1 MQINSAQAEG
11 GGGASAPD
19 LVVNR
24 DDLGAIGND
33 AYDLRTRLSKDG
45 DHARPATFAAAIA
58 LTNGNFA
65 SGSAVLKVHD
75 FWQKHLK
82 TLLDS
87 CAHISNHL
95 DYTKAQHAKDD
106 GHRRSPVGEAEGGGR
121 RLVGN
126 GGKAGQ
132 ARRSRVGRIEGE
144 GEQGEPGRVVWGL
157 RISTT

>member
-1 MQINSAQAEG
+1 MTFEKEWAELRSAAAQRSAMQINSAPAEG
-11 GGGASAPD
+11 GGSPD

-33 AYDLRTRLSKDG
+33 AYELRTRLSKDG

-106 GHRRSPVGEAEGGGR
+106 VKIGGD
-121 RLVGN
+121 LT
-126 GGKAGQ
+126 
-132 ARRSRVGRIEGE
+132 S
-144 GEQGEPGRVVWGL
+144 
-157 RISTT
+157 ISKLSEYMK

>member
-1 MQINSAQAEG
+1 MTFEKEWAELRAAAAERSAMQLNSAPATG
-11 GGGASAPD
+11 GGGGSD

-33 AYDLRTRLSKDG
+33 AYDLRTKLSKDG
-45 DHARPATFAAAIA
+45 DHARPATFEAAIA

-75 FWQKHLK
+75 FWQTHLR

-106 GHRRSPVGEAEGGGR
+106 VKIGGD
-121 RLVGN
+121 LTSVSVLSEYM
-126 GGKAGQ
+126 K
-132 ARRSRVGRIEGE
+132 
-144 GEQGEPGRVVWGL
+144 
-157 RISTT
+157 

>member
-1 MQINSAQAEG
+1 MTFEKEWAELRAAAAERGAMQINSAPAQG
-11 GGGASAPD
+11 GGSSAD

-33 AYDLRTRLSKDG
+33 AYELRTKLSKDG
-45 DHARPATFAAAIA
+45 DHARPATFDAAIA

-75 FWQKHLK
+75 FWQTHLK

-95 DYTKAQHAKDD
+95 DYTKALHSKDD
-106 GHRRSPVGEAEGGGR
+106 VKIGGD
-121 RLVGN
+121 L
-126 GGKAGQ
+126 
-132 ARRSRVGRIEGE
+132 SS
-144 GEQGEPGRVVWGL
+144 
-157 RISTT
+157 ISKLSEYMK

>member
-1 MQINSAQAEG
+1 MTFEKEWAELRSAAAQRSAMQINSAPAQ
-11 GGGASAPD
+11 GGAGAGAPD

-33 AYDLRTRLSKDG
+33 AYDVRTRLSKDG
-45 DHARPATFAAAIA
+45 DHARPATFDAAIA

-106 GHRRSPVGEAEGGGR
+106 VKIGGD
-121 RLVGN
+121 LT
-126 GGKAGQ
+126 
-132 ARRSRVGRIEGE
+132 S
-144 GEQGEPGRVVWGL
+144 
-157 RISTT
+157 ISKLSEYMK

>member
-1 MQINSAQAEG
+1 MTFEQEWAELRSAAAQRSAMQINSVPAEG
-11 GGGASAPD
+11 GGGAGAPD

-45 DHARPATFAAAIA
+45 DHARPTTFAAAIA
-58 LTNGNFA
+58 LTNGNFT

-106 GHRRSPVGEAEGGGR
+106 VKIGGD
-121 RLVGN
+121 L
-126 GGKAGQ
+126 A
-132 ARRSRVGRIEGE
+132 
-144 GEQGEPGRVVWGL
+144 P
-157 RISTT
+157 ISKLSEYMK

>member
-1 MQINSAQAEG
+1 MGRTARGSGRTKRHAAQQRSGHG
-11 GGGASAPD
+11 GGGGSD

-33 AYDLRTRLSKDG
+33 AYDLRTKLSKDG
-45 DHARPATFAAAIA
+45 DHARPATFEAAIA

-75 FWQKHLK
+75 FWQTHLR

-106 GHRRSPVGEAEGGGR
+106 VKIGGD
-121 RLVGN
+121 LTSVSVLSEYM
-126 GGKAGQ
+126 K
-132 ARRSRVGRIEGE
+132 
-144 GEQGEPGRVVWGL
+144 
-157 RISTT
+157 

>member
-1 MQINSAQAEG
+1 MTFEKEWAELRAAAAERSAMQLNSAPATG
-11 GGGASAPD
+11 GGGASD

-33 AYDLRTRLSKDG
+33 AYDLRTKLSKDG
-45 DHARPATFAAAIA
+45 DHARPATFEAAIA

-75 FWQKHLK
+75 FWQTHLR

-106 GHRRSPVGEAEGGGR
+106 VKIGGD
-121 RLVGN
+121 LTSVSVLSEYM
-126 GGKAGQ
+126 K
-132 ARRSRVGRIEGE
+132 
-144 GEQGEPGRVVWGL
+144 
-157 RISTT
+157 

>member
-1 MQINSAQAEG
+1 MTFEREWAELRSAAAERSAMQINSAPAEG
-11 GGGASAPD
+11 GGGAAG

-24 DDLGAIGND
+24 DDLGAIGSD
-33 AYDLRTRLSKDG
+33 AYELRTRLSKDG
-45 DHARPATFAAAIA
+45 DHARPATFDAAIA

-75 FWQKHLK
+75 RWQTHLK

-106 GHRRSPVGEAEGGGR
+106 VKIGGD
-121 RLVGN
+121 L
-126 GGKAGQ
+126 KA
-132 ARRSRVGRIEGE
+132 
-144 GEQGEPGRVVWGL
+144 
-157 RISTT
+157 ISKLSEYMK

>member
-1 MQINSAQAEG
+1 MTFEKEWAELRAAAAERGALQINSAPAQG
-11 GGGASAPD
+11 GGGSAD

-33 AYDLRTRLSKDG
+33 AYELRTKLSKDG
-45 DHARPATFAAAIA
+45 DHARPATFDAAIA

-75 FWQKHLK
+75 FWQTHLK

-95 DYTKAQHAKDD
+95 DYTKALHAKDD
-106 GHRRSPVGEAEGGGR
+106 VKIGGD
-121 RLVGN
+121 L
-126 GGKAGQ
+126 
-132 ARRSRVGRIEGE
+132 SS
-144 GEQGEPGRVVWGL
+144 
-157 RISTT
+157 ISKLSEYMK

>member
-1 MQINSAQAEG
+1 MTFEKEWAELRAAAAERSAMQLNSAPGTG
-11 GGGASAPD
+11 GGGGSD

-33 AYDLRTRLSKDG
+33 AYDLRTKLSKDG
-45 DHARPATFAAAIA
+45 DHARPATFEAAIA

-75 FWQKHLK
+75 FWQTHLR

-106 GHRRSPVGEAEGGGR
+106 VKIGGD
-121 RLVGN
+121 LTSVSVLSEYM
-126 GGKAGQ
+126 K
-132 ARRSRVGRIEGE
+132 
-144 GEQGEPGRVVWGL
+144 
-157 RISTT
+157 